1 MPCCCAVQAAQLP
14 RGSLER
20 LLKVTAFA
28 VSIYSCVY
36 RPFAPFRS
44 PTGETFEIVAPD
56 KGIRAIGEKVRR
68 KVISSAVPQ
77 SQRFDRQGH
86 IDDIQQLS
94 DGYRSVES
102 VLASMHFIVRG
113 GAGFCPATR

>member
-1 MPCCCAVQAAQLP
+1 MWLVGAQAAQLP
-14 RGSLER
+14 RGSLDR

-56 KGIRAIGEKVRR
+56 MGIRAIGEKV
-68 KVISSAVPQ
+68 KVILSIYKRVRKTIFDTPRCETHIAACPKRLAAALLLQ
-77 SQRFDRQGH
+77 S
-86 IDDIQQLS
+86 
-94 DGYRSVES
+94 
-102 VLASMHFIVRG
+102 
-113 GAGFCPATR
+113 C